1 MKLNFMHYFHES
13 PSSKFSYF
21 HKTYNN
27 SKHKTQVWNAFEESK
42 LIGINNDDCA
52 ILPRVLPLSYLKTIE
67 KTAKDV
73 TLFALRLISL
83 PEKEIEAIIPS
94 GPIRDFLIKELK
106 VLKHRPQRLVGS
118 FRFDM
123 AVVGS
128 PTKNNPPKLLE
139 INEIGFGGFA
149 RSAYIQDT
157 LLKLIPELNK
167 KFLVLD
173 ATKADIRNM
182 QRLGN
187 HISRFHYDAYDWE
200 EEVLVKKAQE
210 LGAQIDLISPGQ
222 LNYDVNNKKFPL
234 LHKKNLRFKNDRLYF
249 GKDNKPDALQMGY
262 SFELEDY
269 LMNPSMYQ
277 AIVRSKT
284 PHYSPFVTGLVASK
298 MILVLFNDLNLRRKL
313 LGSSETLQD
322 TILPAFSLNDD
333 KDGTR
338 KKYYDYVIKH
348 VDGLGG
354 KKVFVGK
361 ELLKNLKKIKP
372 SQESEWVVQKKI
384 LLNTISVNGILSRPK
399 KVLSD
404 LGVFVQYDWSHGKL
418 HHFEVGGFI
427 TRATNHS
434 YKVNVSEGGI
444 QVPVMFQKD

>member
-1 MKLNFMHYFHES
+1 MKLNFMHYFHET
-13 PSSKFSYF
+13 PSSKVDNL

-27 SKHKTQVWNAFEESK
+27 SSHKAQVWNSFEESN
-42 LIGINNDDCA
+42 LIGINDDDCA
-52 ILPRVLPLSYLKTIE
+52 ILPRVLPLTYLKTIQR
-67 KTAKDV
+67 TARDI

-83 PEKEIEAIIPS
+83 PEKEIEAIIPP

-106 VLKHRPQRLVGS
+106 VLKHRPQRLVGG

-123 AVVGS
+123 AIVG
-128 PTKNNPPKLLE
+128 PPKKNNPPKLLE
-139 INEIGFGGFA
+139 INEIGYGGFA

-173 ATKADIRNM
+173 ATKADVRNM
-182 QRLGN
+182 KRLGN
-187 HISRFHYDAYDWE
+187 QISRLHYDAYDWE
-200 EEVLVKKAQE
+200 EEVLVQKASE
-210 LGAQIDLISPGQ
+210 LGVQIDLISPGQ
-222 LNYDVNNKKFPL
+222 LNYDINNRKYSLLQKKT
-234 LHKKNLRFKNDRLYF
+234 LRFKDGHLNF
-249 GKDNKPDALQMGY
+249 GKNHIPDALQMGY

-277 AIVRSKT
+277 SIVRSKT
-284 PHYSPFVTGLVASK
+284 PQYSPFITGLVASK
-298 MILVLFNDLNLRRKL
+298 IILVLFNDLNLRRKL
-313 LGSSETLQD
+313 LGSTETLSD
-322 TILPAFSLNDD
+322 TILPAFSLNENKED
-333 KDGTR
+333 TR
-338 KKYYDYVIKH
+338 KKYHDYVIKH
-348 VDGLGG
+348 IDGLGG

-372 SQESEWVVQKKI
+372 SAESEWVVQKKI

-399 KVLSD
+399 RVLSD
-404 LGVFVQYDWSHGKL
+404 LGVFVQYDWSQGKL

-434 YKVNVSEGGI
+434 YKVNISGGGI
-444 QVPVMFQKD
+444 QVPVMFTKD